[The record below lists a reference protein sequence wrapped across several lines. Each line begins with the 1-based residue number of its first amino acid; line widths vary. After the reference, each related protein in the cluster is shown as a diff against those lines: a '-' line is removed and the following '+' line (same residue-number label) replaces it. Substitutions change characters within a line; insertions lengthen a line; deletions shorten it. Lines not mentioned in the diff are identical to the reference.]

1 MEELFV
7 KVSWPEIQDFQ
18 TDEYVDRYEEE
29 IDFSAETNCWFVP
42 LSFYNEVNAKKTLII
57 DKDGPV
63 KINDLI
69 SVVFLYPTSLLF
81 VSFLHKLIVLRTTA
95 DLKIGNFVQSRIS
108 TIVQSFR
115 MCSL

>member
-69 SVVFLYPTSLLF
+69 SVGEQLGDGMIGGSTENTTWVLL
-81 VSFLHKLIVLRTTA
+81 
-95 DLKIGNFVQSRIS
+95 
-108 TIVQSFR
+108 
-115 MCSL
+115 

>member
-1 MEELFV
+1 MDELFV
-7 KVSWPEIQDFQ
+7 KVNWPEIQDYQ
-18 TDEYVDRYEEE
+18 TEEYADRYEDE

-69 SVVFLYPTSLLF
+69 SVGEQLGNGMIGGSTENTTW
-81 VSFLHKLIVLRTTA
+81 VL
-95 DLKIGNFVQSRIS
+95 Q
-108 TIVQSFR
+108 
-115 MCSL
+115 